1 MEAGGGWAGP
11 GPQVAQKTRRRGGR
25 GGLDGA
31 EEGGSQPRALRAARP
46 CPAPLAELQLQLQA
60 LPAAAPL
67 LCPGPSAAI
76 EMEMPRAWR
85 AKTPFPA

>member
-31 EEGGSQPRALRAARP
+31 EEGGSQPRALRAGRP
-46 CPAPLAELQLQLQA
+46 CPAPLAELQLQA

-85 AKTPFPA
+85 AETPFPA